1 MATMIQ
7 LVGLALLTSGAMI
20 FSVPLG
26 LIVAGISALLVGLA
40 LERTK

>member
-1 MATMIQ
+1 LATMIQ